1 MKIASGKIYGGDE
14 MPRAKRHHLVP
25 QVYLRR
31 FGDERGRIAMVDVE
45 KSVSIVT
52 TVGNVAVEGNFYT
65 VQVEDN
71 PSDRLEQRHLS
82 RVEGLIGRAFTG
94 LDHGWPPVGLVRS
107 GLANFCAL
115 QIVRGRE
122 FRDWQTHAFD
132 KAHKDRFRS
141 MSRDDLRKQL
151 TEAQGAPPS
160 EDELDGLYKFMR
172 AEEYTVGTEQ
182 TFHLL
187 GMLDVGADLVEPLSR
202 MRWDLLEIQEGD
214 EVEFVT
220 CDEPVVRWAEHDSAR
235 TAYFK
240 MGIFKADEITVALD
254 RRRMLAIRP
263 GSTGRGRKRFV
274 TGIEA
279 GELNQRTVTNAR
291 RYFFSHPEGRPHP
304 FTQG

>member
-1 MKIASGKIYGGDE
+1 

-31 FGDERGRIAMVDVE
+31 FADERGRITMVDVQT
-45 KSVSIVT
+45 SAPVVT
-52 TVGNVAVEGNFYT
+52 TLGNVAVEGNFYT
-65 VQVEDN
+65 VQVEDQ

-82 RVEGLIGRAFTG
+82 RIEGLIGRALAG
-94 LDHGWPPVGLVRS
+94 VDHGWPPVGLVRS

-132 KAHKDRFRS
+132 EAHKARFRS
-141 MSRDDLRKQL
+141 MSRDDLREQL

-160 EDELDGLYKFMR
+160 EDELDGLYEFVR

-202 MRWDLLEIQEGD
+202 MRWDLFEIEEGD

-220 CDEPVVRWAEHDSAR
+220 CDEPVVRWAEHDPGR

-240 MGIFKADEITVALD
+240 MGIFKAEEITLPLD
-254 RRRMLAIRP
+254 RRRMLVVRP
-263 GSTGRGRKRFV
+263 NSQGRGRKSFV
-274 TGIEA
+274 NGTKA
-279 GELNQRTVTNAR
+279 GELNRRTVANAR
-291 RYFFSHPEGRPHP
+291 RYFFFHPEAKPHP
-304 FTQG
+304 FAER